1 MYLQPKSFLSRLLG
15 AAWTILIIAVLL
27 WLAAHLLADVWI
39 WIVGI
44 IAVLLLTRIRIRL
57 RRFRRDQW

>member
-1 MYLQPKSFLSRLLG
+1 MYVPKSFLSRLLG

-27 WLAAHLLADVWI
+27 WLAVHLLAEVWL
-39 WIVGI
+39 WVVGI
-44 IAVLLLTRIRIRL
+44 MAVAIVIRIACWL